1 MKSQIRLRAKKTN
14 KVNVA
19 PKNKP
24 KISAPK
30 KPKAKKNFFRFLF
43 LLLLLFV
50 PSDEDDERVFFFT
63 YLLCGVVDWE
73 MKHRPQIIHGL
84 DVLYCY
90 LRAILD

>member
-19 PKNKP
+19 PKNKCTQ
-24 KISAPK
+24 KTQSK
-30 KPKAKKNFFRFLF
+30 KKFCRFLF
-43 LLLLLFV
+43 LLLLFV
-50 PSDEDDERVFFFT
+50 PSDEDDERASFFT

>member
-1 MKSQIRLRAKKTN
+1 MWH
-14 KVNVA
+14 
-19 PKNKP
+19 P

-43 LLLLLFV
+43 LLLLFV
-50 PSDEDDERVFFFT
+50 PSDEDDERASFFT

>member
-19 PKNKP
+19 PKNKCTQ
-24 KISAPK
+24 KNQSK
-30 KPKAKKNFFRFLF
+30 KKFFRFLF
-43 LLLLLFV
+43 LLLLFV
-50 PSDEDDERVFFFT
+50 PSDEDDERVSFFT

>member
-19 PKNKP
+19 PKNKCTQ
-24 KISAPK
+24 KTQSK
-30 KPKAKKNFFRFLF
+30 KKFFRFLF
-43 LLLLLFV
+43 LLLLFV
-50 PSDEDDERVFFFT
+50 PSDEDDERVCFFT

>member
-30 KPKAKKNFFRFLF
+30 KPKAKKNFLSFFVLVVV
-43 LLLLLFV
+43 V
-50 PSDEDDERVFFFT
+50 PSDEDERARVFF
-63 YLLCGVVDWE
+63 YV
-73 MKHRPQIIHGL
+73 PS
-84 DVLYCY
+84 
-90 LRAILD
+90 LRRR

>member
-1 MKSQIRLRAKKTN
+1 MWH
-14 KVNVA
+14 
-19 PKNKP
+19 P

-30 KPKAKKNFFRFLF
+30 KPKAKKKFLSFFVLVVV
-43 LLLLLFV
+43 V
-50 PSDEDDERVFFFT
+50 PSDEDDERASFFT

-84 DVLYCY
+84 DVLHCY